1 MKLERLTHAAGIMG
15 LKPQT
20 CVGGRLM
27 PVYRENA
34 IFGASET

>member
-27 PVYRENA
+27 PYRENA